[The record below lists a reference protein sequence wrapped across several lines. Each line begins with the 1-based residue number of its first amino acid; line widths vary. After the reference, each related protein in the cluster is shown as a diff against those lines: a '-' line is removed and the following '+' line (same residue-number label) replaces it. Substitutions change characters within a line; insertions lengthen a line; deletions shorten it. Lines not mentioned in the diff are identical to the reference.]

1 MEEVHNGYFSI
12 DRKGGWTDT
21 SEGNQGS
28 RDNAERAYNLIM
40 KDKERLLSFET
51 PLKFIFS
58 HSALK
63 EGWDNPNVFQICTL
77 RDMQTEQARRQT
89 IGRGL
94 RLCVNQ
100 EGERLRGFAINTLT
114 VIATESYEQFA
125 AHLQREIEA
134 DTGIRF
140 GVVEAHQFATI
151 TVAGTDGQ
159 AMQLGVVQSKA
170 LWEHL
175 KDQGYLDAHGKVQD
189 ALKQALQEGTLA
201 LPSQFAAQA
210 GQIAEILRKVS
221 GRLEIKN
228 ADERQQVRSRQ
239 AVLNSPEFTALWER
253 IKSKT
258 TYRVQFDNEDLV
270 AQCTRA
276 LRDAPPVGKTR
287 LEWRKA
293 GIAIGRPGVETH
305 ETETAAPT
313 TLAEENVELP
323 DVLTELQDRT
333 QLTRRT
339 IQRILAGSGRLGDFT
354 RNPQQFIDVAAEAIN
369 RCKRLAVVDG
379 IRYQRLG
386 DDEYYA
392 QELFAN
398 EELTGY
404 LRNML
409 DSQKSVYE
417 QVVYDSQTEAAFAS
431 QLELNTAI
439 KVYAKLP
446 GWFTVPTPLGAYNP
460 DWAVVAQTE
469 AGDRLYLVVETKSSL
484 FADDLRDSEGA
495 KIACGKAHFRA
506 LHVSEAA
513 AQYVVERSV
522 EELLAQVGGDAPQA
536 RQD

>member
-1 MEEVHNGYFSI
+1 VEEVHNGYFSI

-40 KDKERLLSFET
+40 KDKERLLSFEA

-210 GQIAEILRKVS
+210 GQIAGILRKVS

-354 RNPQQFIDVAAEAIN
+354 RKPAAVHRRGRRSDQPLQAPG
-369 RCKRLAVVDG
+369 RC
-379 IRYQRLG
+379 
-386 DDEYYA
+386 
-392 QELFAN
+392 
-398 EELTGY
+398 
-404 LRNML
+404 
-409 DSQKSVYE
+409 
-417 QVVYDSQTEAAFAS
+417 
-431 QLELNTAI
+431 
-439 KVYAKLP
+439 
-446 GWFTVPTPLGAYNP
+446 
-460 DWAVVAQTE
+460 
-469 AGDRLYLVVETKSSL
+469 
-484 FADDLRDSEGA
+484 
-495 KIACGKAHFRA
+495 
-506 LHVSEAA
+506 
-513 AQYVVERSV
+513 
-522 EELLAQVGGDAPQA
+522 
-536 RQD
+536 